1 MRHLGVSSALLA
13 FLGAATSGVFVAVGC
28 HASGPRPELGASG
41 GAPGDGGGGAGGG
54 GAPEGSSGS
63 GDFVPDDGLG
73 GAAPGGDDGGGGD
86 AAVNPCGTQCGPE
99 ELCDLN
105 HLGLD
110 DDCDGQ
116 VDETCSCVAGQA
128 HACFMG
134 DPSYRAAEGC
144 FPGTELCNEVGVW
157 GPCVGGSHATEACF
171 SENPAGCHAL
181 RVPPFANVDLKEG
194 TGTFSV
200 DAEPGSETWSVV
212 CPAGIDP
219 CPAVSGASP
228 ADDYKPLQSGE
239 YKVVYT
245 KRLADGA
252 TDSCEYALYVGAPG
266 LRVELEWEHDLGGQG
281 VDLDLHL
288 HKPGDTQPW
297 AVSGSPN
304 DCGYNNCTVDTLGS
318 DPELRWFSD
327 GASPPEP
334 VSWYADPEE
343 AKNTCY
349 YAPRGAGQAWRDLD
363 QGCYNPRLDIDN
375 ITCDPDVTNPDS
387 DDFCA
392 PENINVDFP
401 PFGQWTR
408 IGVHYY
414 SAHGRNYAVHP
425 RIKIFC
431 NGSLGADLGPTGFYD
446 PEAPVTFAPADGST
460 RYWLVADVAF
470 VDGGECGEDTCVVRP
485 LYEDET
491 LKTPLLTTRSSVES
505 SFGPAYPP
513 PP

>member
-1 MRHLGVSSALLA
+1 MRHLGVSSALLSV
-13 FLGAATSGVFVAVGC
+13 LGAAASGAFVAVGC
-28 HASGPRPELGASG
+28 NVSGPRPDLGAG
-41 GAPGDGGGGAGGG
+41 GSSSGGAGGQG
-54 GAPEGSSGS
+54 GAGGAGGAEGS
-63 GDFVPDDGLG
+63 
-73 GAAPGGDDGGGGD
+73 GAAPPGDAPGGVIPPGGD
-86 AAVNPCGTQCGPE
+86 AGVVDGAVNPCGTQCGPE
-99 ELCDLN
+99 DLCDVN

-128 HACFMG
+128 RACFMG
-134 DPSYRAAEGC
+134 DPSYRAVEGC

-157 GPCVGGSHATEACF
+157 GPCLGGRHATESCF
-171 SENPAGCHAL
+171 SESPAGCHPL
-181 RVPPFANVDLKEG
+181 QVPPFADVDLKEG
-194 TGTFSV
+194 TGTFSA
-200 DAEPGSETWSVV
+200 DAEPGSETWTVV

-219 CPAVSGASP
+219 CPSVSGASP

-266 LRVELEWEHDLGGQG
+266 LRVELEWEHDLGGNG

-288 HKPGDTQPW
+288 HQPDDTQPW
-297 AVSGSPN
+297 RVSGSPS
-304 DCGYNNCTVDTLGS
+304 DCGYNNCTVDTLAE
-318 DPELRWFSD
+318 DPELLWFSD
-327 GASPPEP
+327 TAAPPEP
-334 VSWYADPEE
+334 VSWYADPVE

-349 YAPRGAGQAWRDLD
+349 YAPRGAGQAWRDLGR
-363 QGCYNPRLDIDN
+363 GCHNPRLDIDN
-375 ITCDPDVTNPDS
+375 ITCDPGVTDPNR

-401 PFGQWTR
+401 PLGKWTR

-414 SAHGRNYAVHP
+414 SGHGHDYAVHP

-431 NGSLGADLGPTGFYD
+431 HGALGADLGPAGFHD
-446 PEAPVTFAPADGST
+446 PEAPVTFASSDGST

-485 LYEDET
+485 LYEDEAT
-491 LKTPLLTTRSSVES
+491 RTPLLTTRSSVEA
-505 SFGPAYPP
+505 SFGPAYLPP
-513 PP
+513 P